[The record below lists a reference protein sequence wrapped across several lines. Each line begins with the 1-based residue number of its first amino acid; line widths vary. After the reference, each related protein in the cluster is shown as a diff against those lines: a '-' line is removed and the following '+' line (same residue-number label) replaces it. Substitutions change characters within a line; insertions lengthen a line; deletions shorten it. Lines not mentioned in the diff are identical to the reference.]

1 MHTQVLTDGLSLC
14 AASIQGSR
22 VRQEDY
28 YICKQK
34 EGRTI
39 AVVCDGMGGMGS
51 GNIASRFAA
60 EQMAE
65 ALEKVKLTESMHSF
79 WKQELERLDDGVFGL
94 RDSSGVRLKAGT
106 TMVAVLLQ
114 DGKLHWFSV
123 GDSRLFFMREHRLHC
138 VTREHNYALLAEEK
152 SCEKKGE
159 QLISYLG
166 MGAAELF
173 DGSNASFM
181 TRRGDKLLLCTDGL
195 SRTLPQEKIVDIM
208 DNGKN
213 PEAVC
218 DDFREALEAKK
229 YTGQDNATWVIISVD
244 SAAVLSLRG

>member
-1 MHTQVLTDGLSLC
+1 MHTQILTNRPVLY

-22 VRQEDY
+22 DRQEDY
-28 YICKQK
+28 YICRQK

-39 AVVCDGMGGMGS
+39 AVVCDGMGGLHG
-51 GNIASRFAA
+51 GDIASRFAA

-94 RDSSGVRLKAGT
+94 RDSQGTRLKAGT

-114 DGKLHWFSV
+114 EDKLHWFSV
-123 GDSRLFFMREHRLHC
+123 GDSSFFFMREHKLHC
-138 VTREHNYALLAEEK
+138 VTREHNYAMLSEENTCDERK
-152 SCEKKGE
+152 EK
-159 QLISYLG
+159 LISYMG

-173 DGSNASFM
+173 DGSNTSFL
-181 TRRGDKLLLCTDGL
+181 TKAGDRLLLCTDGL
-195 SRTLPQEKIVDIM
+195 SRTLKQEEIVDIL
-208 DNGKN
+208 DSGKN

-218 DDFREALEAKK
+218 DNFQRALEEKK
-229 YTGQDNATWVIISVD
+229 QVGLDNATWVVIKV
-244 SAAVLSLRG
+244 